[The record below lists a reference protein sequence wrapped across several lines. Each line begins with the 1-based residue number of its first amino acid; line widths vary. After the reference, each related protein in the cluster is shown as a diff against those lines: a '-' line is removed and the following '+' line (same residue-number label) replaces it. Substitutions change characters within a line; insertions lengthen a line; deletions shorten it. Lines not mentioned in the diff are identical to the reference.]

1 MYRNNSIF
9 KRIKIMN
16 KLFKASAFVLLST
29 SSISVFSA
37 SITPDSFEAT
47 IDVGET
53 VTVTK
58 TITTD
63 VGGASKVDV
72 FFLADNTGSMSGVI
86 NNVRN
91 AATAILS
98 GLSAVISDVAFGV
111 ARYFGD
117 PKEGGEDFDSAYDVL
132 QPITT
137 VGATAV
143 ASMGSW
149 IASGGGDSPEANF
162 YAIQQASTE
171 GANTDG
177 IGSTDPV
184 GGDGTGEATG
194 WRDGAA
200 KILLWF
206 GDVSSHTT
214 TVDELEAIEAA
225 QDNGVT
231 VIAFNSSSAGS
242 GIDSSSQ
249 ASNVTAATGGSLIN
263 NFSSLS
269 GDALTAAV
277 LASIDLATSTF
288 DLDLFTVGDTS
299 GLDVSFSCM
308 SAEGCDDVVG
318 GESREFEMSITGL
331 TSGVYDFDVGVT
343 GISGLF
349 ESDLITVRGSTDVP
363 APATITLLG
372 SALLLLGLRKR
383 KSH

>member
-1 MYRNNSIF
+1 
-9 KRIKIMN
+9 MN
-16 KLFKASAFVLLST
+16 KLLKVSVFILLST

-37 SITPDSFEAT
+37 SITPETFEAT

-72 FFLADNTGSMSGVI
+72 FFLADNTGSMGGVI

-98 GLSAVISDVAFGV
+98 GLSAAISDVAFGV
-111 ARYFGD
+111 ARYYGD
-117 PKEGGEDFDSAYDVL
+117 PSESGENFNSAYDVL

-137 VGATAV
+137 TGADAV
-143 ASMGSW
+143 TSMNSW
-149 IASGGGDSPEANF
+149 IASGGADIPEANF
-162 YAIQQASTE
+162 YAIQQAATE

-184 GGDGTGEATG
+184 GGNGSGEATG

-206 GDVSSHTT
+206 GDASSHTT
-214 TVDELEAIEAA
+214 TVDEAEAIQAA

-231 VIAFNSSSAGS
+231 VIAFNSGNAGS
-242 GIDSSSQ
+242 GIDTFSQ
-249 ASNVTAATGGSLIN
+249 ATNVTAATGGSLIN

-269 GDALTAAV
+269 GDALTASV
-277 LASIDLATSTF
+277 LASIDLVTSTF
-288 DLDLFTVGDTS
+288 DLDLFTIGDTS
-299 GLDVSFSCM
+299 GLDISFTCM
-308 SAEGCDDVVG
+308 SVAGCDDVVG
-318 GESREFEMSITGL
+318 GESRDFEMSITGL
-331 TSGVYDFDVGVT
+331 TPGVYDFDVGVT

-383 KSH
+383 KGQ